1 MCVHRA
7 CVEIDRLT
15 HASMHACMEKC
26 SLSLSHTH
34 THREE
39 PLALSDTTPRICPCL
54 PFWTA
59 LSQGT
64 TWRHQKRP
72 ANKRQMRARIHTHM
86 HARTNERTRAHTH
99 THTHTCT
106 HMHTHTS
113 MSTQTHISHVCLCCL
128 RTYIDIAMHRS
139 QTCTR
144 VPATMSAASVP
155 PPSDSE
161 SGRLLCFF

>member
-1 MCVHRA
+1 MHRA

-15 HASMHACMEKC
+15 HASKHAWKNAL
-26 SLSLSHTH
+26 SLSLTH
-34 THREE
+34 THRGAVGIIGHDTSNL
-39 PLALSDTTPRICPCL
+39 PLPAFLDSTFPGYHLASSKRTCKEASD
-54 PFWTA
+54 
-59 LSQGT
+59 
-64 TWRHQKRP
+64 
-72 ANKRQMRARIHTHM
+72 ARTHTHA
-86 HARTNERTRAHTH
+86 HARTHARTHARARAHTH
-99 THTHTCT
+99 THTNTHT

-128 RTYIDIAMHRS
+128 RTYIETAMHHS

>member
-15 HASMHACMEKC
+15 HASKHAWINA
-26 SLSLSHTH
+26 LSHTH
-34 THREE
+34 E
-39 PLALSDTTPRICPCL
+39 
-54 PFWTA
+54 
-59 LSQGT
+59 
-64 TWRHQKRP
+64 
-72 ANKRQMRARIHTHM
+72 
-86 HARTNERTRAHTH
+86 HARTHTHTGAVGIIGRGTSNLPLPAFLDSTFPGYHLASSKKTYQQASHARTHTHAHAHARTHARTRARTH
-99 THTHTCT
+99 THTHAHT
-106 HMHTHTS
+106 HTHTS

-128 RTYIDIAMHRS
+128 RTYIDTAMHRS

>member
-1 MCVHRA
+1 MCVQP
-7 CVEIDRLT
+7 DRQTDRKRGRKTERERERKRQRQRGAVGIIGHDTSNLPLPAFLDST
-15 HASMHACMEKC
+15 FPGYHLASSKRTCKEA
-26 SLSLSHTH
+26 SDARTH
-34 THREE
+34 TH
-39 PLALSDTTPRICPCL
+39 A
-54 PFWTA
+54 
-59 LSQGT
+59 
-64 TWRHQKRP
+64 
-72 ANKRQMRARIHTHM
+72 
-86 HARTNERTRAHTH
+86 HARTHARTRARTHTH
-99 THTHTCT
+99 THTHT
-106 HMHTHTS
+106 HAHTHTS